1 MDWEKTILPICYVLD
16 GVPLS
21 SLDCFHSGTIRSTPG
36 KILLILN
43 SKMPIDTKYLNSG
56 VDCTTD
62 NMDKKMSFYLY
73 GSKKIMWKT
82 GIKLFFSSFDSD

>member
-1 MDWEKTILPICYVLD
+1 MDWEKTILPICYALD

-21 SLDCFHSGTIRSTPG
+21 SLDYFHSDTIRYIPG

>member
-1 MDWEKTILPICYVLD
+1 
-16 GVPLS
+16 
-21 SLDCFHSGTIRSTPG
+21 
-36 KILLILN
+36 
-43 SKMPIDTKYLNSG
+43 MPIDTKYLNSG

-82 GIKLFFSSFDSD
+82 GIKLFSSFDSD